1 MDLHFTH
8 FTGWRATI
16 SWFAA
21 LSLAGCATR
30 PTPSSSPASPASQG
44 DRPPVTPLD
53 STVRASS
60 TPLDIYQAGSI
71 RYDYRLTSTVQSIA
85 GDSIPRTDSVR
96 ITAVLTATFSGDPAQ
111 RVVDATLKADS
122 IIVAAQPGSTAP
134 SSLQTQFVPLRLDR
148 SSGRITSPRAVLA
161 ECTQE
166 TQDVV
171 FHGDEIVPAVLRE
184 GSASRSWADTSASE
198 VCRGGLRIQLAR
210 IARYRVEAPTPT
222 QPAQTTVQTT
232 VIRVTDVR
240 VTGNGVQ
247 WQQPVQVSGEGAA
260 VDTLFMGGI
269 PSRLRQLSGQS
280 QMELE
285 FRSPMRTQRFLQ
297 RSGTA
302 ITARLP

>member
-1 MDLHFTH
+1 MVPH

-16 SWFAA
+16 RWFAA
-21 LSLAGCATR
+21 LSLTGCASR
-30 PTPSSSPASPASQG
+30 PTPSSVPASQG
-44 DRPPVTPLD
+44 DRPPVAPAD
-53 STVRASS
+53 STVRGSS
-60 TPLDIYQAGSI
+60 SLLDIYQAGSI

-96 ITAVLTATFSGDPAQ
+96 VTAVLTATFSGDPAQ

-122 IIVAAQPGSTAP
+122 IIVTAQPGSTTP

-148 SSGRITSPRAVLA
+148 PSGRITSPRAVLA

-171 FHGDEIVPAVLRE
+171 FHGDEIVPALLRE
-184 GSASRSWADTSASE
+184 GSASRSWADTSTSE
-198 VCRGGLRIQLAR
+198 VCRGGLRLQLAR

-222 QPAQTTVQTT
+222 QPTQTTV
-232 VIRVTDVR
+232 VRVTDVR
-240 VTGNGVQ
+240 VSGNGVQ

-260 VDTLFMGGI
+260 VDTLFVGGI
-269 PSRLRQLSGQS
+269 PPRLRQLSGQS

-297 RSGTA
+297 RSATVIGVQ
-302 ITARLP
+302 PP